1 MTAKNVH
8 LKPQSNGHPCK
19 TPAESD
25 SDSEEPKTL
34 VLEGR
39 YACVLRIIGFP
50 HYVSYSLLCNIL
62 PQSVI
67 VACKHLLFHSS
78 GGQKSGIGLVG

>member
-8 LKPQSNGHPCK
+8 LKPQSNGHPFK

-25 SDSEEPKTL
+25 SDFEEPKTL

-39 YACVLRIIGFP
+39 YAYALRTIGFT
-50 HYVSYSLLCNIL
+50 HYISYSLLCNNL
-62 PQSVI
+62 PQLNSGLQTFI
-67 VACKHLLFHSS
+67 VS
-78 GGQKSGIGLVG
+78 

>member
-8 LKPQSNGHPCK
+8 LKPQSNEHPCK

-39 YACVLRIIGFP
+39 YVCMCSKDHRI
-50 HYVSYSLLCNIL
+50 YSLC
-62 PQSVI
+62 
-67 VACKHLLFHSS
+67 
-78 GGQKSGIGLVG
+78 

>member
-8 LKPQSNGHPCK
+8 LKPQSSGHPCK

-25 SDSEEPKTL
+25 SDFEEPKTL

-39 YACVLRIIGFP
+39 YAYVLRIIGFT
-50 HYVSYSLLCNIL
+50 HYVSYSLLCNQV
-62 PQSVI
+62 PQLNSGLQIFI
-67 VACKHLLFHSS
+67 VS
-78 GGQKSGIGLVG
+78 